1 MDFMVE
7 EDYIEVKEKV
17 MDLRDEQEEY
27 EKIQTKEKD
36 IRKESIIDEAKKD
49 IQRLKELSW
58 KDKIKEA
65 KAIAKEKLDERKIA
79 K

>member
-1 MDFMVE
+1 MVE
-7 EDYIEVKEKV
+7 EDYIEVKEKI